1 MKTWN
6 ATCPRSFNCN
16 GTAESGSV
24 DLVSFDIGV
33 SPSYVSLVS
42 CTLSCL
48 GSLLILLTFCL
59 LKDLRTTTQ
68 KIITFL
74 AVADLI
80 SAIGYILG
88 SVNFLTHFEKR
99 DSSDCDVFLILCKT
113 QATITSWSSLVSF
126 CWTVIL
132 AFHFFLI
139 IVFRRFQFAGKLVPV
154 YNIIA
159 WGVPLVIIVPLLV
172 TDKLGYAPYAAS
184 NWCYVKDYDY
194 HGLKQDG
201 VTVAL
206 ILVAGKG
213 WEFISYASVT
223 VLYLVIFCHIHH
235 VSGRWFAFPTTVP

>member
-6 ATCPRSFNCN
+6 ATCPRSFNC
-16 GTAESGSV
+16 SGRPQ

-42 CTLSCL
+42 CSLSCL
-48 GSLLILLTFCL
+48 GSILILVTFCL

-88 SVNFLTHFEKR
+88 SINFLTHFEKR
-99 DSSDCDVFLILCKT
+99 DSSDCNVFLVLCKT

-139 IVFRRFQFAGKLVPV
+139 IVFKRFQFARKLVPW
-154 YNIIA
+154 YNIFA
-159 WGVPLVIIVPLLV
+159 WGVPLVIVVPLLV

-184 NWCYVKDYDY
+184 NWCYIKDYDY
-194 HGLKQDG
+194 HGLNISQNG
-201 VTVAL
+201 LTIAL

-213 WEFISYASVT
+213 WEFISYVSVT
-223 VLYLVIFCHIHH
+223 VLYLLIFCNIHR
-235 VSGRWFAFPTTVP
+235 VSTCGGVL